1 MRLLVAAVFLAVA
14 LAPVGTSAATCGYK
28 SGETVRVTGTYV
40 PSRQDYAR
48 PFVFAVQV
56 DCGGGTAELVTVQ
69 RATGNLPACKPQERV
84 EVAGQLS
91 WNRFLMDGHYEI
103 NNPSSV
109 TCLPEAPAAT
119 ATSPPQPMPASQ
131 PAPASQSAPS
141 VSAVPPQGIGE
152 QAAAQAAPLAKAAP
166 APAPARPLGP
176 SVWIG
181 RYQDSRGAG
190 DVTFVLVRGTS
201 TVSGTWKLRTGG
213 GGPITGLVDETGR
226 RMQLR
231 MENIAPECPGTFE
244 GSAEIGDTSMVGT
257 YRGKDCEGAVTQGT
271 LNLHPQ

>member
-1 MRLLVAAVFLAVA
+1 MKLLVAAVFLVAA
-14 LAPVGTSAATCGYK
+14 LAPLGSSAATCGYK

-48 PFVFAVQV
+48 PFVFAVQM
-56 DCGGGTAELVTVQ
+56 DCGGTEELVTVQ
-69 RATGNLPACKPQERV
+69 RATGNLPACKPPERV
-84 EVAGQLS
+84 EVVGTLT

-109 TCLPEAPAAT
+109 TCLP
-119 ATSPPQPMPASQ
+119 
-131 PAPASQSAPS
+131 
-141 VSAVPPQGIGE
+141 
-152 QAAAQAAPLAKAAP
+152 AAQAATTTAPPSPAAQPPSPAPAVPPPVPAQPVPLAKTAP
-166 APAPARPLGP
+166 PGAPARSLGP
-176 SVWIG
+176 SVWAG

-190 DVTFVLVRGTS
+190 DVTFTLVRGAS

-213 GGPITGLVDETGR
+213 GGPITGLLDESGR

-244 GSAEIGDTSMVGT
+244 GSAEISDTSMMAT
-257 YRGKDCEGAVTQGT
+257 YRGKDCEGAVTGGK
-271 LNLHPQ
+271 LELRPQ

>member
-1 MRLLVAAVFLAVA
+1 VRLLVAAVFLVVA
-14 LAPVGTSAATCGYK
+14 LAPLGSSAATCGYK

-48 PFVFAVQV
+48 NFVFAVQV
-56 DCGGGTAELVTVQ
+56 DCGATEELVTVQ

-84 EVAGQLS
+84 EVVGQLT

-109 TCLPEAPAAT
+109 ICLPEARVAT
-119 ATSPPQPMPASQ
+119 SASPPQPAGQ
-131 PAPASQSAPS
+131 PVQSAPASPSAP
-141 VSAVPPQGIGE
+141 ALPQQGIGE
-152 QAAAQAAPLAKAAP
+152 QATAQTAPLAKTAP
-166 APAPARPLGP
+166 PRTPARTLGP

-190 DVTFVLVRGTS
+190 DVTFTLVRGDS
-201 TVSGTWKLRTGG
+201 TVSGSWKLRTGG
-213 GGPITGLVDETGR
+213 GGPITGLLDETGR

-231 MENIAPECPGTFE
+231 MENIAPECPGIFE
-244 GSAEIGDTSMVGT
+244 GSAELNDTSMMGT
-257 YRGKDCEGAVTQGT
+257 YRGKDCEGAVTDGK
-271 LNLHPQ
+271 LELRPQ

>member
-1 MRLLVAAVFLAVA
+1 MRLLVAAVFLVVA
-14 LAPVGTSAATCGYK
+14 LAPLGSSAATCGYK

-48 PFVFAVQV
+48 NFVFAVQV
-56 DCGGGTAELVTVQ
+56 DCGGTEELVTVQ

-109 TCLPEAPAAT
+109 TCLPAVQAATTGSPPAPAA
-119 ATSPPQPMPASQ
+119 PPAS
-131 PAPASQSAPS
+131 PAPAGPRP
-141 VSAVPPQGIGE
+141 VP
-152 QAAAQAAPLAKAAP
+152 AQPVPLAKTAP
-166 APAPARPLGP
+166 PGAPARSLGP
-176 SVWIG
+176 SVWAG

-190 DVTFVLVRGTS
+190 DVTVALVRGAS

-213 GGPITGLVDETGR
+213 GGPITGLLDETGR

-244 GSAEIGDTSMVGT
+244 GSAEISDSSMVAT
-257 YRGKDCEGAVTQGT
+257 YRGKDCEGTVTDGK
-271 LNLHPQ
+271 LELRPQ

>member
-1 MRLLVAAVFLAVA
+1 MRLVIAAVFLAAA
-14 LAPVGTSAATCGYK
+14 LAPQGSSAATCGYK

-48 PFVFAVQV
+48 PFVFALQV
-56 DCGGGTAELVTVQ
+56 DCGGTEELVTVQ

-84 EVAGQLS
+84 EVVGKLI

-103 NNPSSV
+103 NDPSSV
-109 TCLPEAPAAT
+109 TCLPEAPVAT
-119 ATSPPQPMPASQ
+119 TASPPRPAT
-131 PAPASQSAPS
+131 PPGPAAPA
-141 VSAVPPQGIGE
+141 VPRQVP
-152 QAAAQAAPLAKAAP
+152 AQTAPLAKTAP
-166 APAPARPLGP
+166 PGAPARTLGP
-176 SVWIG
+176 SVWAG

-190 DVTFVLVRGTS
+190 DVTFTLVRGES

-213 GGPITGLVDETGR
+213 GGPITGLLDETGR

-244 GSAEIGDTSMVGT
+244 GSAEISDTSMMAT
-257 YRGKDCEGAVTQGT
+257 YRGKDCEGVVTDGK
-271 LNLHPQ
+271 LELRPQ

>member
-1 MRLLVAAVFLAVA
+1 VRLLVAAVFFVVA
-14 LAPVGTSAATCGYK
+14 LAPLGSSAATCGYK

-48 PFVFAVQV
+48 TFVFAVQV
-56 DCGGGTAELVTVQ
+56 DCGGTEELVTVQ

-84 EVAGQLS
+84 EVAGKLT

-109 TCLPEAPAAT
+109 TCLPEAPVAAT
-119 ATSPPQPMPASQ
+119 ASPLPPAAQPAS
-131 PAPASQSAPS
+131 PAPA
-141 VSAVPPQGIGE
+141 VPRQVP
-152 QAAAQAAPLAKAAP
+152 AQPRPLAKTAP
-166 APAPARPLGP
+166 PGAPARSLGP
-176 SVWIG
+176 SVWAG
-181 RYQDSRGAG
+181 RYQDSRGAC
-190 DVTFVLVRGTS
+190 DVTFTLVRGES

-213 GGPITGLVDETGR
+213 GGPITGLMDQTGR

-244 GSAEIGDTSMVGT
+244 GSAEISDTSMVAT
-257 YRGKDCEGAVTQGT
+257 YRGTDCEGAVTNGK
-271 LNLHPQ
+271 LDLRPQ